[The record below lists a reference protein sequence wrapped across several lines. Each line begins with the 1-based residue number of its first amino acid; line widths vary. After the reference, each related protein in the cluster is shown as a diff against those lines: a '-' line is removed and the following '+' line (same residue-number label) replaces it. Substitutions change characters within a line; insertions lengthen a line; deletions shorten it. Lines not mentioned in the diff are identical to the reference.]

1 MPTDLLITDALVID
15 GTGAPGRLADVAIT
29 RDRIVAITPVGGGE
43 PARRTISADGRVLSP
58 GFIDLHAHSD
68 VQILVDHDH
77 LAKVSQGVTCEVLGQ
92 DGLSYA
98 PADEV
103 TARALRTQLAG
114 WNGDPELGLGWPRV
128 AGYLDA
134 LDTGIACHAAYLVPQ
149 GTVRMLVVGHD
160 DRPAT
165 AAERTRMTEVV
176 RQGLVDGAVGLSSG
190 LTYPPGMYADTDELV
205 ALCAVVAEHGG
216 FYAPHHRSY
225 GAGAL
230 AAYAEMIMIARRSG
244 CALHLTHATLNF
256 GVNEGR
262 AGELLTMIDGALA
275 EGLDV
280 TLDTY
285 PYLPGSTSLVALLP
299 RWATAG
305 GPDLIVARLAD
316 PGERGRI
323 AYALEVEGSEGCH
336 GCPVDWSTIEISG
349 VGDPALSAAVGR
361 TIAELAADS
370 GSAPI
375 EVYADLLLRDRL
387 ATTILQH
394 VGNEENVRAIMQ
406 HPVHTG
412 GSDAILV
419 GEKPHPRAWGT
430 FPRYLAHYVR
440 ELGVLGLEDCIN
452 HLTGRPAARLKLVD
466 RGLVRVG
473 HHADLVLF
481 DPDRVRDTATFG
493 HPRQQAEGIDWVLVN
508 GEPVIEEG
516 ARTQALPG
524 RALRRA
530 ATGTRAQDR
539 YHRGSHHR
547 GR

>member
-1 MPTDLLITDALVID
+1 MSTDLLITDAVVVD
-15 GTGAPGRLADVAIT
+15 GTGAPGRAADVAVT
-29 RDRIVAITPVGGGE
+29 GDRIVAITPVGTGE
-43 PARRTISADGRVLSP
+43 WARRVIRADGRVLAP
-58 GFIDLHAHSD
+58 GFVDLHAHSD
-68 VQILVDHDH
+68 VRILVDHDH

-98 PADEV
+98 PTDET
-103 TARALRTQLAG
+103 TAPLLRRQLAG
-114 WNGDPELGLGWPRV
+114 WNGDPELALGWPRV
-128 AGYLDA
+128 ADYLDA
-134 LDTGIACHAAYLVPQ
+134 LDGGIACHAAYLVPQ
-149 GTVRMLVVGHD
+149 GTVRMLVIGHD

-165 AAERTRMTEVV
+165 AVERARMAEVV
-176 RQGLVDGAVGLSSG
+176 RQGLLDGAVGLSSG

-205 ALCAVVAEHGG
+205 ALCDVVAEHGG

-230 AAYAEMIMIARRSG
+230 VAYAEMIMIARRSG

-256 GVNEGR
+256 RVNAGR
-262 AGELLTMIDGALA
+262 SGELLTMIDAALA
-275 EGLDV
+275 DGIDV

-285 PYLPGSTSLVALLP
+285 PYLAGSTSLVAQ
-299 RWATAG
+299 RGSRATTG
-305 GPDLIVARLAD
+305 GPDVIMDRLAD
-316 PGERGRI
+316 ASARARI

-349 VGDPALSAAVGR
+349 VGDPALSGAVGR
-361 TIAELAADS
+361 TIAQLAGHT

-375 EVYADLLLRDRL
+375 DAYADLLLRDRL

-419 GEKPHPRAWGT
+419 GDKPHPRAWGT
-430 FPRYLAHYVR
+430 FPRYLGHYVR
-440 ELGVLGLEDCIN
+440 ELGVLGLEDCIH
-452 HLTGRPAARLKLVD
+452 HLTGRAAARLRLVD

-481 DPDRVRDTATFG
+481 DPDRVRDVATYAD
-493 HPRQQAEGIDWVLVN
+493 PRQQAEGIDWVLVN
-508 GEPVIEEG
+508 GEPVIEEA
-516 ARTQALPG
+516 ARTEALPG
-524 RALRRA
+524 RALRRT
-530 ATGTRAQDR
+530 ATGARAR
-539 YHRGSHHR
+539 YHRGSQHR

>member
-1 MPTDLLITDALVID
+1 MSTDLLITDAVVVD
-15 GTGAPGRLADVAIT
+15 GTGSPGRAADVAVT
-29 RDRIVAITPVGGGE
+29 GDRIVAITPVGTGE
-43 PARRTISADGRVLSP
+43 RARRVIRADGRVLAP

-98 PADEV
+98 PADEI
-103 TARALRTQLAG
+103 TAPLLRRQLAG
-114 WNGDPELGLGWPRV
+114 WNGDPERALGWPRV
-128 AGYLDA
+128 ADYLDA
-134 LDTGIACHAAYLVPQ
+134 LDGGIACHAAYLVPQ

-165 AAERTRMTEVV
+165 AVERARMAEVV
-176 RQGLVDGAVGLSSG
+176 RQGLLDGAVGLSSG

-205 ALCAVVAEHGG
+205 ALCGVVAEHGG

-230 AAYAEMIMIARRSG
+230 AAYEEMIMIARRSG

-256 GVNEGR
+256 GVNAGR
-262 AGELLTMIDGALA
+262 AGDLLTLIDAALA
-275 EGLDV
+275 DGLDV

-285 PYLPGSTSLVALLP
+285 PYLAGSTSLVALLP

-305 GPDLIVARLAD
+305 GPDLIMDRLAD
-316 PGERGRI
+316 GNVRARI

-336 GCPVDWSTIEISG
+336 GCPVDWGTIEISG
-349 VGDPALSAAVGR
+349 VGDPALSGAVGR
-361 TIAELAADS
+361 TIEQLATDT
-370 GSAPI
+370 GSAAI
-375 EVYADLLLRDRL
+375 DVYADLLLTDRL

-394 VGNEENVRAIMQ
+394 VGNEANVRAIMQ

-419 GEKPHPRAWGT
+419 GDKPHPRAWGT
-430 FPRYLAHYVR
+430 FPRYLGHYVR
-440 ELGVLGLEDCIN
+440 ELGVLGLEDCIH
-452 HLTGRPAARLKLVD
+452 HLTGRAAARLKLLD

-481 DPDRVRDTATFG
+481 DPDRVRDVATYTD
-493 HPRQQAEGIDWVLVN
+493 PRQQAEGIDWVLVD

-516 ARTQALPG
+516 GRTLVRPG
-524 RALRRA
+524 RALRRT
-530 ATGTRAQDR
+530 ATGTHARDR
-539 YHRGSHHR
+539 TLTG
-547 GR
+547 

>member
-1 MPTDLLITDALVID
+1 VPTDLLITDALVVD
-15 GTGAPGRLADVAIT
+15 GTGTPGRAADVAVT
-29 RDRIVAITPVGGGE
+29 GDRIVAITPVGGGGT
-43 PARRTISADGRVLSP
+43 ARRVIRADGRVLAP

-98 PADEV
+98 PADDI
-103 TARALRTQLAG
+103 TAPLLRRQLAG
-114 WNGDPELGLGWPRV
+114 WNGDPELALGWPRV
-128 AGYLDA
+128 ADYLDA
-134 LDTGIACHAAYLVPQ
+134 LDRGIACHAAYLVPQ
-149 GTVRMLVVGHD
+149 GTVRMLVVGND

-165 AAERTRMTEVV
+165 AVERARMAEVV
-176 RQGLVDGAVGLSSG
+176 RQGLLDGAVGLSSG

-230 AAYAEMIMIARRSG
+230 AGYAEMIMVARRSG
-244 CALHLTHATLNF
+244 CAVHLTHATLNF
-256 GVNEGR
+256 GVNAGR
-262 AGELLTMIDGALA
+262 SGELLAMIDAALA

-285 PYLPGSTSLVALLP
+285 PYLAGSTSLVALLP

-305 GPDLIVARLAD
+305 GPDRVMQRLAD
-316 PGERGRI
+316 ASARARI

-336 GCPVDWSTIEISG
+336 GCPVDWATIEISG
-349 VGDPALSAAVGR
+349 VGDPALSGAVGR
-361 TIAELAADS
+361 TVAQLAGDT

-394 VGNEENVRAIMQ
+394 VGNEQNVREIMR

-419 GEKPHPRAWGT
+419 GDKPHPRAWGT
-430 FPRYLAHYVR
+430 FPRYLGHYVR
-440 ELGVLGLEDCIN
+440 ELGVLGLEDCIH
-452 HLTGRPAARLKLVD
+452 HLTGRAAARLKLVD

-473 HHADLVLF
+473 HHADLVIF
-481 DPDRVRDTATFG
+481 DPDRVRDVATYAD
-493 HPRQQAEGIDWVLVN
+493 PRQQAEGIDWVLVD
-508 GEPVIEEG
+508 GAPVIEEG
-516 ARTQALPG
+516 GRTQARPG
-524 RALRRA
+524 RALRRT
-530 ATGTRAQDR
+530 ATGTRARDR
-539 YHRGSHHR
+539 
-547 GR
+547 

>member
-1 MPTDLLITDALVID
+1 
-15 GTGAPGRLADVAIT
+15 
-29 RDRIVAITPVGGGE
+29 
-43 PARRTISADGRVLSP
+43 
-58 GFIDLHAHSD
+58 
-68 VQILVDHDH
+68 
-77 LAKVSQGVTCEVLGQ
+77 
-92 DGLSYA
+92 
-98 PADEV
+98 
-103 TARALRTQLAG
+103 
-114 WNGDPELGLGWPRV
+114 
-128 AGYLDA
+128 
-134 LDTGIACHAAYLVPQ
+134 
-149 GTVRMLVVGHD
+149 MLVVGHD

-165 AAERTRMTEVV
+165 DAERMRMAEVV

-230 AAYAEMIMIARRSG
+230 AAYAEMIMIARRAG

-256 GVNEGR
+256 GVNAGR
-262 AGELLTMIDGALA
+262 APELVTMIDEALA
-275 EGLDV
+275 DGLDI

-305 GPDLIVARLAD
+305 GPELIMERLAD
-316 PGERGRI
+316 PLDRGRI
-323 AYALEVEGSEGCH
+323 GYALEVEGSEGCH

-349 VGDPALSAAVGR
+349 VGDAALSAAVGR
-361 TIAELAADS
+361 SIAQLATNS

-406 HPVHTG
+406 HRVHTG

-430 FPRYLAHYVR
+430 FPRYLGHYVR
-440 ELGVLGLEDCIN
+440 ELGVLGLEDCIH
-452 HLTGRPAARLKLVD
+452 HLTGRAAARLDLVD
-466 RGLVRVG
+466 RGLVRVD

-481 DPDRVRDTATFG
+481 DPDLVRDTATFA
-493 HPRQQAEGIDWVLVN
+493 HPRQQPEGIDWVLVN

-516 ARTQALPG
+516 ARTPALPG
-524 RALRRA
+524 RALRRT

-539 YHRGSHHR
+539 YDRGSQHR

>member
-1 MPTDLLITDALVID
+1 VPTDLLITDALVVD
-15 GTGAPGRLADVAIT
+15 GTGTPGRAADVAVA
-29 RDRIVAITPVGGGE
+29 RDRIVAITPVGGGGA
-43 PARRTISADGRVLSP
+43 ARRVIRADGRVLAP

-68 VQILVDHDH
+68 VQILVDQDH

-98 PADEV
+98 PADAT
-103 TARALRTQLAG
+103 TAPLLRRQLAG
-114 WNGDPELGLGWPRV
+114 WNGDPELALGWPRV
-128 AGYLDA
+128 AAYLDA
-134 LDTGIACHAAYLVPQ
+134 LDHGIACHAAYLVPQ
-149 GTVRMLVVGHD
+149 GTVRMLVVGND

-165 AAERTRMTEVV
+165 DAERARMAEVV

-230 AAYAEMIMIARRSG
+230 AAYAEMIMVARRSG
-244 CALHLTHATLNF
+244 CAVHLTHATLNF
-256 GVNEGR
+256 GVNAGR
-262 AGELLTMIDGALA
+262 AGELLAMIDAALA
-275 EGLDV
+275 EGLDL

-285 PYLPGSTSLVALLP
+285 PYLAGSTSLVALLP

-305 GPDLIVARLAD
+305 GPDLIMDRLAD
-316 PGERGRI
+316 GGALARI

-336 GCPVDWSTIEISG
+336 GCPVDWATIEISG
-349 VGDPALSAAVGR
+349 VGDPALSGAVGR
-361 TIAELAADS
+361 TIAQLAVDT

-394 VGNEENVRAIMQ
+394 VGNEDNVRAIMR
-406 HPVHTG
+406 HAVHTG

-419 GEKPHPRAWGT
+419 GDKPHPRAWGT
-430 FPRYLAHYVR
+430 FPRYLGHYVR
-440 ELGVLGLEDCIN
+440 GLGVLGLEDCIH
-452 HLTGRPAARLKLVD
+452 HLTGRAAARLKLVD

-473 HHADLVLF
+473 HHADLVLL
-481 DPDRVRDTATFG
+481 DPDRVRDVATYAD
-493 HPRQQAEGIDWVLVN
+493 PRQQAEGIDWVLVD

-516 ARTQALPG
+516 GRTPALPG
-524 RALRRA
+524 RALRRT
-530 ATGTRAQDR
+530 ATGTRARDR
-539 YHRGSHHR
+539 GPT
-547 GR
+547 G